1 MSTIKT
7 LGDAELSTVSGGVGD
22 ITVSMFNTDNSVHES
37 FNTIADNGSVAQGGA
52 YNKNKATDV
61 AAFSQKLKALFPT
74 V

>member
-22 ITVSMFNTDNSVHES
+22 ITVSMFNTDNSISDS
-37 FNTIADNGSVAQGGA
+37 FNTIADHGSLAQGGSD
-52 YNKNKATDV
+52 NKNKATDV